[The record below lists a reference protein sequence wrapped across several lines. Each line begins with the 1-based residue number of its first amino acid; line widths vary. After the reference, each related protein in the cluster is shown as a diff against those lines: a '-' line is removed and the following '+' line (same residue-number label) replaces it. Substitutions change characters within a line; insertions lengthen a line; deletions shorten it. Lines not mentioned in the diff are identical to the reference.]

1 MSNPTQEKQPQQ
13 STRPSPV
20 LIIFM
25 IIPLLGITAALI
37 MLAMEYQTPAAP
49 ASSGL
54 PSIETSGSPTLLN
67 YQAPYFELSD
77 MNGSPITLRDYEG
90 QPLFL
95 NFWQTTC
102 PPCVREL
109 PAFADFVTDRA
120 GEIALLT
127 INFDETSDQVRA
139 FLDENTLDELPVAL
153 DPDSSARRS
162 FGVQAIPTTFVIDAE
177 GVVRFMKLG
186 EMTADEMNEYAEALQ
201 NAGTGS

>member
-1 MSNPTQEKQPQQ
+1 MSESKNDNQPQQ

-25 IIPLLGITAALI
+25 IIPLFGIAAALI
-37 MLAMEYQTPAAP
+37 MLAMEYQAPAAAP
-49 ASSGL
+49 SAGL
-54 PSIETSGSPTLLN
+54 PSLESESPTLLN

-77 MNGSPITLRDYEG
+77 LDGQVVRLSDYEG

-109 PAFADFVTDRA
+109 PAFADFVTDHED
-120 GEIALLT
+120 EIALLAV
-127 INFDETSDQVRA
+127 NFDETSDQVRT
-139 FLDENTLDELPVAL
+139 FLDENALDGLPVAL

-186 EMTADEMNEYAEALQ
+186 EMTAEEMNEYVEALQ
-201 NAGTGS
+201 SS